1 MPVLTLVGVVGLGA
15 AGADAGA
22 VQYREVL
29 TGTRGSPV
37 VPGAVCQIRYT
48 VYRLSSGAY
57 FKESSGGKPVYMFS
71 SGYGKEGKVCW
82 TVVVRHSRFRYCDDA
97 RRKP

>member
-1 MPVLTLVGVVGLGA
+1 
-15 AGADAGA
+15 
-22 VQYREVL
+22 
-29 TGTRGSPV
+29 V

-71 SGYGKEGKVCW
+71 SGYGKEGKV
-82 TVVVRHSRFRYCDDA
+82 RA
-97 RRKP
+97 RGVCTILTIPVL